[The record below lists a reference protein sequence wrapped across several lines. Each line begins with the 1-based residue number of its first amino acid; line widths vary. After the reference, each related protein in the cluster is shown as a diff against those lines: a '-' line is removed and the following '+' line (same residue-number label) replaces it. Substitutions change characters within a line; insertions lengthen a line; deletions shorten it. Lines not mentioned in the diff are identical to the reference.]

1 MKGLSL
7 AVCLAAGLFGQEFR
21 ATISGRVLDSSG
33 AAVAGA
39 KVSATN
45 TNTGEV
51 SNATT
56 ETSGAYTV
64 PFLRPGGYTVRVTA
78 AGFKTFV
85 RENVTLLVGQI
96 AGIEVVLEVGAL
108 TENITVTAESALL
121 ETQTASRGGVVDTK
135 QVSDLPLN
143 ARNPFML
150 GSMMSGVTFRGAAIW
165 QRPFDNGAIAQW
177 SVNGSQQSQN
187 EFLLDGAPNNAQMGG
202 NNIAYVPIVDAVQE
216 FSIQSNSY
224 DAQYGKTGG
233 GVFNVVI
240 KSGGREHHGVVYEF
254 MRRKALDANTFQGN
268 SVRAPRADHVLDQ
281 YGFQFDGPVTI
292 PKLLKKD
299 STVKLFYLGRFENY
313 REKTP
318 GPLRNSYAEPEMRTG
333 DFSRLTNAAGA
344 AVTIFDPI
352 GATFDENQNPIRTAF
367 PGNRIPAS
375 RIVPFA
381 RNLIQFMPA
390 PNASTPGVGYSRQN
404 LLNPTYSAS
413 DKYYNLILKFDW
425 NFGDKHRAFV
435 RHGSNDRT
443 EDRAGNGIDNKVG
456 TDGQQ
461 PFQRINDAYVVDWVS
476 TLSPTLI
483 FNIRGSYARF
493 TEKGFGRANENFD
506 LTSLGLPASLVN
518 ALPSPRYFG
527 RWEIGGYSSLGRY
540 QSINITNTY
549 AMASSITK
557 IAGTHTMKM
566 GIDLR
571 RTHYILQNSGNIMQ
585 LGFNAD
591 WTRRDWRQGDAVSGD
606 GFASFLLGLPT
617 GGTSNFPL
625 YPFFRQWYFAP
636 YFQDDWK
643 VSRKLT
649 LNLGLRWDANMA
661 PDEKWNRLNR
671 GFDQRATSPIAALI
685 PNSFKQ
691 ANPELANLK
700 GGLMFAGVNGVDTN
714 AANFYRNTWQPRA
727 GFAYQLSNRLVMRGG
742 WGLYF
747 TNPNND
753 FLQTTGFSTSTPL
766 VNSLDGGRTPIQGLT
781 SNPFPGGLIKPDGAA
796 QGLNTFV
803 GRNFSWY
810 NPNYKIPH
818 VHQFSFGFQ
827 FQVTRTGTLDFSYV
841 GNRTRNL
848 QTNKDSNL
856 PSLDVRKTCNILE
869 GGRPAT
875 CDALVPNPFQG
886 LEPFRGQTFFSAPT
900 ISRFQLSRP
909 FPQFSGNLNQ
919 VGLNQGKLW
928 YNSMQINYN
937 QRVAS
942 GLNVLTN
949 YTFSKQ
955 IEQWGFTDPYVD
967 RVQRSLYFL
976 DRPHIAKATVIYDL
990 PIGKGKKFASG
1001 AGRIANGFIGDW
1013 EFTTFY
1019 THQSGEPADLPGN
1032 VLILKDP
1039 RVKNI
1044 DWKAHQVRGWSP
1056 CVLRM
1061 TNDGVIAPQPFSIQQ
1076 GCGTDPSNYSWML
1089 LPNYAPNVNPSR
1101 SGNIRKHRA
1110 FTMDTSL
1117 IKRIRF
1123 SERMVAQFGIEAFN
1137 IMNHNYYGRDNFNN
1151 DSNSPN
1157 FGTVFPNAVSNQNS
1171 FPRQIQI
1178 RLKFN
1183 W

>member
-1 MKGLSL
+1 MF
-7 AVCLAAGLFGQEFR
+7 AQEFR

-56 ETSGAYTV
+56 ESSGAYTV

-78 AGFKTFV
+78 PGFKTFS
-85 RENVTLLVGQI
+85 RENITLLVGQI

-121 ETQTASRGGVVDTK
+121 ETQSASRGGVVDTK

-150 GSMMSGVTFRGAAIW
+150 GTMMSGVTFRGAAIW

-177 SVNGSQQSQN
+177 SVNGSQQSNN

-202 NNIAYVPIVDAVQE
+202 NNVAYVPIVDAVQE
-216 FSIQSNSY
+216 FSVQSNSY

-233 GVFNVVI
+233 GVFNVII
-240 KSGGREHHGVVYEF
+240 KSGGKDHHGVVYEF
-254 MRRKALDANTFQGN
+254 MRRKALDANTFQAN
-268 SVRAPRADHVLDQ
+268 SRGVPRADHLLDQ
-281 YGFQFDGPVTI
+281 YGFQFDGPVLF

-299 STVKLFYLGRFENY
+299 GATKLFYLGSFENY

-318 GPLRNSYAEPEMRTG
+318 GGLVNSYAEPEMRTG
-333 DFSRLTNAAGA
+333 DFSKLTNPAGA
-344 AVTIFDPI
+344 QVLIYDPI
-352 GATFDENQNPIRTAF
+352 GATANAAGDPQRTPF
-367 PGNRIPAS
+367 PGNRIPAN

-381 RNLIQFMPA
+381 SNLMKYMPA
-390 PNASTPGVGYSRQN
+390 PNGTTAGLGYARGNHLMPQ
-404 LLNPTYSAS
+404 YSAT
-413 DKYYNLILKFDW
+413 DKYYNLILKFDF
-425 NFGDKHRAFV
+425 NFGDKHRAFM

-443 EDRAGNGIDNKVG
+443 EDRAVNGIDNKVG

-476 TLSPTLI
+476 TLSPTLV
-483 FNIRGSYARF
+483 FNIRGSYGRF
-493 TEKGFGRANENFD
+493 IEKGFGRANEGFD
-506 LTSLGLPASLVN
+506 LTSLGFSSALVSQ
-518 ALPSPRYFG
+518 LPSPAYFG
-527 RWEIGGYSSLGRY
+527 VWNIGGYSNLGRA
-540 QSINITNTY
+540 QSNNYSNTY
-549 AMASSITK
+549 SMASSITK
-557 IAGTHTMKM
+557 IWGTHTMKT

-571 RTHYILQNSGNIMQ
+571 RTHYLTQNTGNI
-585 LGFNAD
+585 LNLSFNAD
-591 WTRRDWRQGDAVSGD
+591 WTRRVWNQAEATAGD

-617 GGTSNFPL
+617 GGGSNFPL
-625 YPFFRQWYFAP
+625 FPFFRNWYFAP

-649 LNLGLRWDANMA
+649 LNLGLRWDANMS

-671 GFDQRATSPIAALI
+671 GFDRKAASPIAAMI

-691 ANPELANLK
+691 TTPSLANLK
-700 GGLMFAGVNGVDTN
+700 GGLQFAGVNGVGTR
-714 AANFYRNTWQPRA
+714 AADFYRNTFQPRA
-727 GFAYQLSNRLVMRGG
+727 GAAYQLTSKLVVRGG
-742 WGLYF
+742 WGLYYL
-747 TNPNND
+747 NPNND
-753 FLQTTGFSTSTPL
+753 YLQTTGFSTSTTL
-766 VNSLDGGRTPIQGLT
+766 VNSLDGGRNPLTGLT
-781 SNPFPGGLIKPDGAA
+781 GNPFPGGIVRPDGAS
-796 QGLNTFV
+796 QGLNTFA

-810 NPNYKIPH
+810 NPDFKIPH

-827 FQVTRTGTLDFSYV
+827 YQVSRTGMLDFSYV

-856 PSLDVRKTCNILE
+856 PSLDVRKSCNWLE
-869 GGRPAT
+869 GGSPAF

-909 FPQFSGNLNQ
+909 FPQFNGNLNQ

-928 YNSMQINYN
+928 YNSMQINFN
-937 QRVAS
+937 QRVAA
-942 GLNVLTN
+942 GLNILAN

-955 IEQWGFTDPYVD
+955 IEQWGFTDPYTD
-967 RVQRSLYFL
+967 RVQRGLYFL
-976 DRPHIAKATVIYDL
+976 DRPHIAKATIIYDL
-990 PIGKGKKFASG
+990 PFGRGKKFAAG
-1001 AGRIANGFIGDW
+1001 AGKIANGFIGDW

-1032 VLILKDP
+1032 VTMLKDP
-1039 RVKNI
+1039 RVANV

-1056 CVLRM
+1056 CVLRIDNA
-1061 TNDGVIAPQPFSIQQ
+1061 TGRIAPASAAIQNQ
-1076 GCGTDPSNYSWML
+1076 CGTDQSTYSWL
-1089 LPNYAPNVNPSR
+1089 WNSNYAPNVNPSR
-1101 SGNIRKHRA
+1101 SGNIRMHRA

-1123 SERMVAQFGIEAFN
+1123 TERQVAQIGFEAFN
-1137 IMNHNYYGRDNFNN
+1137 IMNHNYYGRERFNT
-1151 DSNSPN
+1151 DPNSPN
-1157 FGTVFPNAVSNQNS
+1157 FGTVFPNLASTQNS
-1171 FPRQIQI
+1171 FPRQLQI
-1178 RLKFN
+1178 RLKYN